1 MSKCVRNS
9 ALICPMQ
16 ERSGN
21 PSLFGKNLGGGN
33 GIALNAATYDGEKKE
48 GGWVARFE

>member
-9 ALICPMQ
+9 ALIWPMQ

-21 PSLFGKNLGGGN
+21 PSLFGENLGGGN
-33 GIALNAATYDGEKKE
+33 GIALNAATYEGGKE
-48 GGWVARFE
+48 GRDRVARFE